1 MTGEYI
7 LTSNGGFVRYD
18 ELYHWGVKGMKWGV
32 RRYQNKD
39 GTLTAAGKKRKKSR
53 FGFAT
58 QRSSTT
64 KKRKD

>member
-18 ELYHWGVKGMKWGV
+18 ELYHCGVKGMKWGV

-39 GTLTAAGKKRKKSR
+39 RTFTADGKKRK
-53 FGFAT
+53 
-58 QRSSTT
+58 
-64 KKRKD
+64 D

>member
-7 LTSNGGFVRYD
+7 LTSNGGFVRYN

-39 GTLTAAGKKRKKSR
+39 GTLTAGKKRKKSR

-58 QRSSTT
+58 KRSSRT